1 MHVLVSC
8 GNKEMCTK
16 KHASKSHHKLLVVI
30 LLLSTSLN
38 QGVSSAIQNLSV
50 LSLKSGYSGY
60 TLHTYQ
66 NFFVFQ
72 SKELCEALPSEVGW
86 TGVSVWI
93 WQVHVS

>member
-1 MHVLVSC
+1 MY
-8 GNKEMCTK
+8 K
-16 KHASKSHHKLLVVI
+16 KHASKSHYELLVVI
-30 LLLSTSLN
+30 LLLSTNLN
-38 QGVSSAIQNLSV
+38 QGAIQNLSV

-66 NFFVFQ
+66 NSFVFQ

-93 WQVHVS
+93 WQVYVS